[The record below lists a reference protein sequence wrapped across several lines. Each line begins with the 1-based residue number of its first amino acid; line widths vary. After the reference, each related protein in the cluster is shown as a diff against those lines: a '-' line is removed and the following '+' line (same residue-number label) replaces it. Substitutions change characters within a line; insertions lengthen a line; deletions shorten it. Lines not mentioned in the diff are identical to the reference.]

1 MTSHYFGAMKKLL
14 ICLLSIAST
23 AGAQVPLAASY
34 FKEAE
39 AAAQKQQLWKAPLYG
54 PVLFVD
60 QQSRFTYANMPDSAG
75 ILKPEGGIY
84 TGSLPKDVM
93 VANTAIHWGGRTWS
107 VLLWPLPEDRNER
120 INLLLHESF
129 HRIQEQIGFP
139 GKSPTADHLST
150 MEGRIFFFLELQAL
164 KTALQKPVNRRQTDL
179 ANALTFRQKRERLFP
194 KTFANERILEMN
206 EGLAEY
212 TGASLGRSDL
222 RPHLYA
228 QIDTAGSRKSLIR
241 SFAYLTGPVY
251 GLLLQEKEKH
261 WTQQINSNA
270 NLPDLISRYYHV
282 TASNTPDESIYRGAF
297 IRSSEQQKEI
307 IRLQTVA
314 AYTETF
320 TQRPVLRITLVK
332 MSVIF
337 NPNTLFDLG
346 TYGTIYPTGEVK
358 DNWGHLKVNKGGM
371 LLKEWHIVSVPV
383 SGQLDMATRHL
394 EGDGWTLD
402 LTDGWHP
409 VKNDDLHYT
418 LSLN

>member
-1 MTSHYFGAMKKLL
+1 MTKHYFGAMKKLL
-14 ICLLSIAST
+14 ICLLFFAGT

-39 AAAQKQQLWKAPLYG
+39 VAAKKQQLWKTPLYG
-54 PVLFVD
+54 PMLFVNP
-60 QQSRFTYANMPDSAG
+60 QNRLTYANMPDSAG

-93 VANTAIHWGGRTWS
+93 VANTAIYWGGRTWS

-120 INLLLHESF
+120 LNLLLHESF

-139 GKSPTADHLST
+139 AKSPTADHLST

-164 KTALQKPVNRRQTDL
+164 KVALQKPINRRQTDL
-179 ANALTFRQKRERLFP
+179 ANALAFRQKREQLFP
-194 KTFANERILEMN
+194 RTFANERILEMN

-228 QIDTAGSRKSLIR
+228 QIDTAGNRKSLIR
-241 SFAYLTGPVY
+241 SFAYLTGPIY
-251 GLLLQEKEKH
+251 GLLLQEKAKH
-261 WTQQINSNA
+261 WTQQIDSNA
-270 NLPDLISRYYHV
+270 NFPDLISRYYQV
-282 TASNTPDESIYRGAF
+282 KASNAPDESIYEGAA
-297 IRSSEQQKEI
+297 IRLSEQQKET

-320 TQRPVLRITLVK
+320 MRRPVLRITLVK

-346 TYGTIYPTGEVK
+346 DYGTIYPTGEVK

-371 LLKEWHIVSVPV
+371 LLKDWHIVSVPV
-383 SGQLDMATRHL
+383 SGQLDMAALHL

-402 LTDGWHP
+402 LKDGWHL
-409 VKNDDLHYT
+409 VKNDELHYT
-418 LSLN
+418 LSSK

>member
-1 MTSHYFGAMKKLL
+1 MKKLL
-14 ICLLSIAST
+14 ICLLFFAGT

-39 AAAQKQQLWKAPLYG
+39 AAAQKQQLWKTPLYG
-54 PVLFVD
+54 PMLFVD
-60 QQSRFTYANMPDSAG
+60 QQSRLSYANMADSAG

-107 VLLWPLPEDRNER
+107 ALLWPLPADRNER
-120 INLLLHESF
+120 LNLLLHESF

-139 GKSPTADHLST
+139 AKSPTADHLST

-164 KTALQKPVNRRQTDL
+164 KAALQKPINRRQTDL
-179 ANALTFRQKRERLFP
+179 ANALAFRQKREQLFP
-194 KTFANERILEMN
+194 KTFSNERTLEMS

-222 RPHLYA
+222 RQHLYA
-228 QIDTAGSRKSLIR
+228 QIDTARNRKSLIR
-241 SFAYLTGPVY
+241 SFAYLTGPIY
-251 GLLLQEKEKH
+251 GLLLQEKAKH
-261 WTQQINSNA
+261 WTQQIDSNA
-270 NLPDLISRYYHV
+270 NFPDLISRYYQV
-282 TASNTPDESIYRGAF
+282 KASHTPQELIYSGAV
-297 IRSSEQQKEI
+297 IRSSEKQKETL
-307 IRLQTVA
+307 RLQQVA

-346 TYGTIYPTGEVK
+346 AYGTIYPTGEVK
-358 DNWGHLKVNKGGM
+358 DNWGHLRVTKGGM
-371 LLKEWHIVSVPV
+371 LLKDWRIVSVPI
-383 SGQLDMATRHL
+383 SGQLAMAARRF
-394 EGDGWTLD
+394 EGDGWTVD
-402 LTDGWHP
+402 LADGWHL
-409 VKNDDLHYT
+409 VKTDDLNYT
-418 LSLN
+418 LSSN

>member
-1 MTSHYFGAMKKLL
+1 MKKLL
-14 ICLLSIAST
+14 ICLLFFAGT

-34 FKEAE
+34 FKEA
-39 AAAQKQQLWKAPLYG
+39 AAAARKQQLWKTPLYG
-54 PVLFVD
+54 PMLFVD
-60 QQSRFTYANMPDSAG
+60 QQSRLSYANMPDSAG

-84 TGSLPKDVM
+84 TGLLPKDVM

-120 INLLLHESF
+120 LNLLLHESF

-150 MEGRIFFFLELQAL
+150 MEGRVLFLLELQAL
-164 KTALQKPVNRRQTDL
+164 KAALQKPIDRRQPDL
-179 ANALTFRQKRERLFP
+179 ANALAFRQKRKQLFP
-194 KTFANERILEMN
+194 HTFANERILEMN

-212 TGASLGRSDL
+212 TGASLGRSEL
-222 RPHLYA
+222 RQHLYA
-228 QIDTAGSRKSLIR
+228 QADTAGNRKTLIR

-251 GLLLQEKEKH
+251 GLLLQEKAKH
-261 WTQQINSNA
+261 WTRQIDSNA
-270 NLPDLISRYYHV
+270 DFPDLISRYYRV
-282 TASNTPDESIYRGAF
+282 KASNAPAEPIYGGAA
-297 IRSSEQQKEI
+297 IRSSEQQKET
-307 IRLQTVA
+307 IRLQAVA

-320 TQRPVLRITLVK
+320 TQRPVLRIALIK

-371 LLKEWHIVSVPV
+371 LLKDWHIVSVPV
-383 SGQLDMATRHL
+383 SGRLDVAARHL
-394 EGDGWTLD
+394 AGDGWTLD
-402 LTDGWHP
+402 LTDGWHL
-409 VKNDDLHYT
+409 VQNDDLQYT
-418 LSLN
+418 LRLN